1 MKIELT
7 HEEAQGLATDQLR
20 HIHSGFGNSVES
32 VTIAPQNLPP
42 NMHAQI
48 DLMAL
53 VEAARQATPSG
64 KIPAIKQ
71 LREIAARSNIN
82 IGLGDAKRFVEFFLN
97 FNFPD

>member
-7 HEEAQGLATDQLR
+7 HEEAQSLATDQLR
-20 HIHSGFGNSVES
+20 QIHTTVGIES
-32 VTIAPQNLPP
+32 VTIAPQNLPA

-53 VEAARQATPSG
+53 VEAARQATPSE
-64 KIPAIKQ
+64 KIPTIKR
-71 LREIAARSNIN
+71 LREIAARSNVH

-97 FNFPD
+97 FLFPE